1 MILCCSKNCTFL
13 IFKVVLLDFHFNAIL
28 VVIENAPFYLSYQP
42 NSSIQSILKIQFLQ
56 TNFLVLHCRVK
67 ASVFGMRDGEEQ
79 EKQVEQFCIHILAFA
94 TLGPFSSPTKRKDL
108 ENSDR
113 HFDDATRMCNLTA
126 TEINSSIT
134 SDKRNLAQK
143 PLGYFCWQTMNKSTT

>member
-67 ASVFGMRDGEEQ
+67 ASVFGMRW
-79 EKQVEQFCIHILAFA
+79 KKKSRLNNSAYIFFAFA
-94 TLGPFSSPTKRKDL
+94 TLGPFSSPKKTQRILTGTLMMLPECVILLLLKSIAQSHLTKETWPR
-108 ENSDR
+108 N
-113 HFDDATRMCNLTA
+113 HQATSA
-126 TEINSSIT
+126 G
-134 SDKRNLAQK
+134 K
-143 PLGYFCWQTMNKSTT
+143 P

>member
-67 ASVFGMRDGEEQ
+67 ASVFGMRW
-79 EKQVEQFCIHILAFA
+79 KKKSRLNNSAYIFFAFA
-94 TLGPFSSPTKRKDL
+94 TLGPFSSPKKEDL

-113 HFDDATRMCNLTA
+113 HFDDATRMCNLTS

-134 SDKRNLAQK
+134 SDKRNLA
-143 PLGYFCWQTMNKSTT
+143 

>member
-67 ASVFGMRDGEEQ
+67 ASVFGMRW
-79 EKQVEQFCIHILAFA
+79 KKKSRLNNSAYIFFAFA
-94 TLGPFSSPTKRKDL
+94 TLGPFSSPKKDL

-134 SDKRNLAQK
+134 SDKINLA
-143 PLGYFCWQTMNKSTT
+143 